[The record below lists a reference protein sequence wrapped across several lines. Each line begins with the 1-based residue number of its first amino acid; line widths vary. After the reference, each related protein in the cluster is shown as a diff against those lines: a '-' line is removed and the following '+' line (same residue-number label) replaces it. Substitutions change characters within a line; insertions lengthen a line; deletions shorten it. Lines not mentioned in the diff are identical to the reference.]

1 MTLLTALASLLS
13 VWHSDS
19 LPASWKIVR
28 CLVSRGLSQ
37 GGGRGK
43 RPKPSPCS
51 VSLNLHKTPLGPAAV
66 GRRWLGQAMGG
77 NEVQP
82 LLPVPCSPHPAPC
95 CSPQECWAQEL
106 EAGVGCLA
114 GLLAASGSLPLLLGL
129 VTAWGVFHV
138 FLAWKGSGV
147 DSSRVLLGRG
157 APLESRRYTQGH
169 QEKGKRGDRAS

>member
-1 MTLLTALASLLS
+1 MLGKPEPTQNGPRPSCSWEEVVGSGHGWEGGSAS
-13 VWHSDS
+13 
-19 LPASWKIVR
+19 
-28 CLVSRGLSQ
+28 
-37 GGGRGK
+37 
-43 RPKPSPCS
+43 PSS
-51 VSLNLHKTPLGPAAV
+51 
-66 GRRWLGQAMGG
+66 
-77 NEVQP
+77 P
-82 LLPVPCSPHPAPC
+82 LLPPPRPC

-114 GLLAASGSLPLLLGL
+114 GLLAASCSLPLLLGL

-169 QEKGKRGDRAS
+169 QEKGKRGYLLDENFISGPRNFRLRVGFHGAHESRHFFN